1 MTNERPASW
10 RMPSPKQMDKLAR
23 EAARRRDVGQPG
35 PAPNYSLPGEPWD
48 AVLANPRAP
57 LADQIVIT
65 EKASQAKDV
74 RAAIGS
80 RYGDVLPAEG
90 HLFDLLEPEDVVP
103 AWKRWSPILLR
114 PEGLYGTRPAEGG
127 NKAAKLKAIREA
139 LRTAKR
145 VWLATDCDREGQLIG
160 QEILEHYEYGG
171 EVMRV
176 LFTAQDSQ
184 TIRDAFDRA
193 KPNTEYSRLYAA
205 AVARRQADQIYN
217 LSLTR
222 TATVILGQG
231 ARRVIGVGRV
241 KTPTLAIVCKR
252 ELEIRN
258 FVPLAYFEIVAT
270 AKVAGGQF
278 QMRHA
283 PQDRIVKP
291 EIAQDVVEAAEGFDG
306 ALAVRVEDKRQVPP
320 KLHDLPSLQKLC
332 GSRFGWSASKT
343 LEVAQELYDGQGK
356 KIITYPRAEVRYLPQ
371 SLITDVPRIIAG
383 LRVGQSFSTM
393 PVPEPPVIRRGVSG
407 TFYDKGL
414 EGASHH
420 AVIPNI
426 NTIDKLPEVWPRLSF
441 DEKKLFDVIARAYLA
456 AQMPDFRYRQT
467 TATLD
472 VHGFEFRAAGR
483 QPIDLGWRAAF
494 PEWQP
499 ADEKG
504 DEAQLLPSLHNGET
518 AQLQDPK
525 IESKETRPPPRYNE
539 GTLIEAMQNAWRF
552 VDDEVLRDRLK
563 EAKGIGTPATRAEII
578 GGLKKQG
585 FLIAQGKNIVPT
597 ETGVSLFDVLKQA
610 DPALVD
616 PGVTA
621 QLECLL
627 DDVVLGKQEMVGAI
641 DAVCDV
647 AERII
652 SKLKEGAA
660 AGVPS
665 LLGSA
670 VGDGTRTY
678 PPTPAM
684 KRFADSLVRQKG
696 IKPPPGYKTSISI
709 CRKFLSEHAPKK
721 SAGETAGELDPKSVS
736 PAQLL
741 YAKKLAQGDGLI
753 IPDDAR
759 VNSAAMSAWIDTNRG
774 KKRRKVNRKTS
785 NRPVGSAAPQAA
797 PKRSRKRK
805 VNADAASTAPMSA
818 NSSRTPLRIPYG
830 NKEVALKLGARY
842 GSGGWYAPPGVDLS
856 AFGERGWLL

>member
-1 MTNERPASW
+1 MFLLCASYVLVATLPNRFRP
-10 RMPSPKQMDKLAR
+10 
-23 EAARRRDVGQPG
+23 EEPG
-35 PAPNYSLPGEPWD
+35 M
-48 AVLANPRAP
+48 V
-57 LADQIVIT
+57 DQIVIT
-65 EKASQAKDV
+65 EKTSQAKDV
-74 RAAIGS
+74 CTAVGS
-80 RYGDVLPAEG
+80 RYGDILPAEG
-90 HLFDLLEPEDVVP
+90 HLFDLLEPEDAVP
-103 AWKRWSPILLR
+103 EWKRWSPILLR
-114 PEGLYGTRPAEGG
+114 PEGLYDTRPAEGG

-160 QEILEHYEYGG
+160 QEILEHYKYRGQ
-171 EVMRV
+171 VMRV

-184 TIRDAFDRA
+184 TIRDAFGRA
-193 KPNTEYSRLYAA
+193 KPNAEYARLYAA

-222 TATVILGQG
+222 TATVILGRG
-231 ARRVIGVGRV
+231 TRRVIGVGRV

-252 ELEIRN
+252 ELEIRD
-258 FVPLAYFEIVAT
+258 FVPLSYFEIVAT

-283 PQDRIVKP
+283 PQDRIVQR
-291 EIAQDVVEAAEGFDG
+291 EFAQDVVQAAEGFAG
-306 ALAVRVEDKRQVPP
+306 ALAVRVEDKRQGPP
-320 KLHDLPSLQKLC
+320 KLHDLPALQKVC

-356 KIITYPRAEVRYLPQ
+356 KIITYPRAEVRYLPAT
-371 SLITDVPRIIAG
+371 LISDVPRIVAG
-383 LRVGQSFSTM
+383 LRAGQSFGALPM
-393 PVPEPPVIRRGVSG
+393 PDPPLIRKGASG

-420 AVIPNI
+420 AVIPNV
-426 NTIDKLPEVWPRLSF
+426 NTIDKLPEVWSRLSS
-441 DEKKLFDVIARAYLA
+441 DEKKLFDVVARAYLSA
-456 AQMPDFRYRQT
+456 LMPDFRYQQT

-472 VHGFEFRAAGR
+472 VRGSEFRAVGR

-504 DEAQLLPSLHNGET
+504 DEVQLLPQLRNGET
-518 AQLQDPK
+518 VQLQDPK
-525 IESKETRPPPRYNE
+525 IEKKETRPPPRYNE

-552 VDDEVLRDRLK
+552 IDDEALRERLR

-597 ETGVSLFDVLKQA
+597 ETGLSLFGILKQA

-627 DDVVLGKQEMVGAI
+627 DDIVVGKQGMVDAI

-647 AERII
+647 AQRII
-652 SKLKEGAA
+652 GKLKEGAA
-660 AGVPS
+660 AGGPP
-665 LLGSA
+665 LLGDSVGNGASA
-670 VGDGTRTY
+670 Y

-684 KRFADSLVRQKG
+684 RRFADSLSRQKG

-709 CRKFLSEHAPKK
+709 CRKFLSEHAPEK
-721 SAGETAGELDPKSVS
+721 ADGETVGKLDPKPVS
-736 PAQLL
+736 TAQLL
-741 YAKKLAQGDGLI
+741 YAKKIAQGKGLI
-753 IPDDAR
+753 IQNDAKTS
-759 VNSAAMSAWIDTNRG
+759 SATMSAWIDSNRD
-774 KKRRKVNRKTS
+774 KTRRKRGRRTAYK
-785 NRPVGSAAPQAA
+785 PAGSIAPQSTAP
-797 PKRSRKRK
+797 PKRARKRK
-805 VNADAASTAPMSA
+805 ANTDAASL
-818 NSSRTPLRIPYG
+818 TPASTNP
-830 NKEVALKLGARY
+830 VAGTR
-842 GSGGWYAPPGVDLS
+842 SQDNVV
-856 AFGERGWLL
+856 GE

>member
-1 MTNERPASW
+1 
-10 RMPSPKQMDKLAR
+10 MPQ
-23 EAARRRDVGQPG
+23 
-35 PAPNYSLPGEPWD
+35 
-48 AVLANPRAP
+48 
-57 LADQIVIT
+57 QIVIT
-65 EKASQAKDV
+65 EKTSQAKDV
-74 RAAIGS
+74 RAAVGP
-80 RYGDVLPAEG
+80 RYGEILPAEG

-114 PEGLYGTRPAEGG
+114 PEGLYDTCPATGG
-127 NKAAKLKAIREA
+127 NKAAKLKALREA
-139 LRTAKR
+139 LRSAKR

-160 QEILEHYEYGG
+160 QEILEHYKYRGV
-171 EVMRV
+171 VMRV
-176 LFTAQDSQ
+176 LFTAQDPQ
-184 TIRDAFDRA
+184 TIRDAFGRA
-193 KPNTEYSRLYAA
+193 KPNAEYARLYAA

-222 TATVILGQG
+222 TATVLLGKG

-252 ELEIRN
+252 ELEIRD
-258 FVPLAYFEIVAT
+258 FVPLAYFEVVAT
-270 AKVAGGQF
+270 AKVDGGRF

-283 PQDRIVKP
+283 PQDRIVRR
-291 EIAQDVVEAAEGFDG
+291 EIAEEVLKAAEGFEG
-306 ALAVRVEDKRQVPP
+306 ALAVRVEDKRQGPP

-332 GSRFGWSASKT
+332 SSRFGWPAGKT
-343 LEVAQELYDGQGK
+343 LDVSQELYDGPGK

-371 SLITDVPRIIAG
+371 SLISDVPRMLAG
-383 LRVGQSFSTM
+383 LRARQSFSAI
-393 PVPEPPVIRRGVSG
+393 PLPDPPVIRRGASG

-420 AVIPNI
+420 AVIPNV
-426 NTIDKLPEVWPRLSF
+426 NTIDKLPEIWPRLSS

-456 AQMPDFRYRQT
+456 ALMPDFRYRQT

-472 VHGFEFRAAGR
+472 VRGFEFRSAGR

-504 DEAQLLPSLHNGET
+504 DEAQLLPLLHNGET

-525 IESKETRPPPRYNE
+525 IEDKETRPPPRYNE

-552 VDDEVLRDRLK
+552 VEDEILRDRLK

-597 ETGVSLFDVLKQA
+597 ETGLSLFGILKQA

-627 DDVVLGKQEMVGAI
+627 DDVVVGKQEMVGAI

-652 SKLKEGAA
+652 GRLKESATAGGTPLRGDVVGNGAA
-660 AGVPS
+660 A
-665 LLGSA
+665 
-670 VGDGTRTY
+670 Y

-684 KRFADSLVRQKG
+684 KRFADSLSRKG

-709 CRKFLSEHAPKK
+709 CRKFLSDHAPKK
-721 SAGETAGELDPKSVS
+721 ADGQAAGRLDPKPAS

-741 YAKKLAQGDGLI
+741 YATKIALGKGVV
-753 IPDDAR
+753 IPDEAKA
-759 VNSAAMSAWIDTNRG
+759 NSAAMAAWIDSNKGT
-774 KKRRKVNRKTS
+774 KRRQSGRKTAYKPARS
-785 NRPVGSAAPQAA
+785 ISPQSTS
-797 PKRSRKRK
+797 PTKRSRKCK
-805 VNADAASTAPMSA
+805 ADAVEATPALP
-818 NSSRTPLRIPYG
+818 NLGTGTPLRIPYG
-830 NKEVALKLGARY
+830 NKEVAMKLGARY
-842 GSGGWYAPPGVDLS
+842 GSTGWYAPPGVDLS
-856 AFGERGWLL
+856 AFGERGWL